1 MEVIFDSGKSVIM
14 SFKLKKKFSGKD
26 FNFKEKLQLSVFQKT
41 EFENLNFF
49 AGSKIKNNRK
59 IEN

>member
-1 MEVIFDSGKSVIM
+1 MEAIFASGESVIM

-26 FNFKEKLQLSVFQKT
+26 FNFKEKLKLSVFRKI
-41 EFENLNFF
+41 EFENLKFF
-49 AGSKIKNNRK
+49 CG